1 MPSRRLRP
9 PAAGATIRGLLT
21 TAVAVALAVAVPM
34 SAGRTAAGA
43 ADAAGPAD
51 AATVPPLQSLMI
63 SQPLPGYTVA
73 PTGPTDGPL
82 TPTEFGSQSTSPQRA
97 EEQFDA
103 LAAEPDF
110 GAFIRL
116 WTDGTGP
123 GEGANDVAVLL
134 FRIPRLGDA
143 ESFAA
148 GLAAPFA
155 GSDPF
160 DVPSIPGAHGY
171 SVHIATP
178 VRAVEQIVVFR
189 AGEYVSMAEL
199 ASSSSVSNTATLT
212 PSQAVAVSFQQYGS
226 VRHGDPGRSA
236 DPRPRATPNVP
247 AGPPSNSVTLA
258 TVLEV
263 AALVALAAGAMWAF
277 AFRPL
282 RRHRPGW
289 PVADP
294 WEPGGIFDLLGATIP
309 ARTSTWDHARR
320 FPDLSL
326 GPWAEARPVP
336 ALVSAASAEPAAT
349 DRHRSLASPWT
360 GSGANGLDPSVEP
373 G

>member
-1 MPSRRLRP
+1 
-9 PAAGATIRGLLT
+9 
-21 TAVAVALAVAVPM
+21 VAVALAVAVLM
-34 SAGRTAAGA
+34 SAGQTGAGA
-43 ADAAGPAD
+43 ADL
-51 AATVPPLQSLMI
+51 ATAPPLQSLMI
-63 SQPLPGYTVA
+63 AQPLPGYTVA

-123 GEGANDVAVLL
+123 GQGANDVAVLL

-143 ESFAA
+143 ESFTA
-148 GLAAPFA
+148 GLEAPFA

-171 SVHIATP
+171 SVDVASP

-189 AGEYVSMAEL
+189 AGQYVSMTEL
-199 ASSSSVSNTATLT
+199 ASSSSVSNPGALT

-226 VRHGDPGRSA
+226 VRHGDPGRSV
-236 DPRPRATPNVP
+236 DVHPRPPRTLP
-247 AGPPSNSVTLA
+247 AKPPSHSVTPA

-263 AALVALAAGAMWAF
+263 MALVALAAGAMWAF

-282 RRHRPGW
+282 RRHRPGL

-294 WEPGGIFDLLGATIP
+294 WEPGGIFDRLGATVP
-309 ARTSTWDHARR
+309 AQAMAWDHAHRV
-320 FPDLSL
+320 PDLSF
-326 GPWAEARPVP
+326 GSWAEALPVP
-336 ALVSAASAEPAAT
+336 ALVSATSAEAAGT
-349 DRHRSLASPWT
+349 DLHLSLPSPWT
-360 GSGANGLDPSVEP
+360 GSGANGVDPSGFEP